1 MIGTFFAD
9 DKASTVLCRY
19 EDITLSEIG
28 MQMEML
34 GPGNKER
41 LLETCRKVVIE
52 NKSNTETNGDV
63 VSQIYSAF
71 LYSAIREVSIMQSAT
86 LDHYVMKE
94 MEGLADLRT
103 VFEEMDSEATVFMIR
118 TRTPYHAGGVV
129 FKFKA
134 RMITSMRQ
142 VREMMTTSMISE
154 GEDIA
159 MKIAAVYKE
168 TALPGPHEDLRSS
181 AMLHH

>member
-1 MIGTFFAD
+1 M
-9 DKASTVLCRY
+9 SH
-19 EDITLSEIG
+19 
-28 MQMEML
+28 
-34 GPGNKER
+34 
-41 LLETCRKVVIE
+41 
-52 NKSNTETNGDV
+52 
-63 VSQIYSAF
+63 IYSAF
-71 LYSAIREVSIMQSAT
+71 LYSTITDVSIMQSAT
-86 LDHYVMKE
+86 LDHDVMME
-94 MEGLADLRT
+94 TEGLEDLHN

-181 AMLHH
+181 AMLHHECRHMAAHLRNTDKEPTIMKEGPETAELRLMTSSASEDQTPAGDVSSHNVQQVHRDDER